1 LIVESTALTDDCA
14 NNSKLSAVPTN
25 LKPETWNLKL
35 FNMYFDENFDV
46 IVIGAGHAGCEA
58 ASAAA
63 RLGAETALVTIN
75 LDLIGQMSCNP
86 AIGGIAKGH
95 LVREIDAL
103 GGIMGRVIDRTGIQF
118 RLLNRSRGPAVQSP
132 RAQAD
137 RALYRTEMRR
147 VLEATPNLHLRQGIV
162 VDFVIKDGAVCGIEL
177 QDSRKFGAKAVV
189 VATGTFLNGT
199 IHTGRRTFSAGR
211 AGEPASIE
219 LAESL
224 KTLGFP
230 VGRLKTGTPPRLDG
244 RTIDWDAFERQPA
257 DEKPVAFSF
266 ATDKIEQPQI
276 DCYIGY
282 TSDELHN
289 KIRDNLHQS
298 PLYSGKI
305 KGIGPRYCPSIED
318 KVVKFADKDRHQLFL
333 EPEGHNTNEVYL
345 NGFSTSLPADLQQEL
360 VRMVDGFENVRM
372 IRPGYAIEYDYVDPR
387 QLKPTM
393 ETTRVSG
400 LFFAG
405 QLNGTTGYEEAACQ
419 GLMAG
424 INAALQTQGRDSFRL
439 RRDEAYIGVLI
450 DDLIQH
456 GVDEPYRIFTSRAEA
471 RLTLR
476 HDNADSRLSPKG
488 HDIGLLGD
496 TDWERF
502 NQRRDNLATLRN
514 ALDFTR
520 FKRSDVVYQSLC
532 QTLGA
537 NDLGDSVTL
546 SHLAQRQGV
555 DSEMILRL
563 LPKDLR
569 STTKLSD
576 LESALA
582 DSLYSGYINSHNTAN
597 ARVNLYDALKV
608 PDNFNFKG
616 ISGLSNEMV
625 ERLER
630 ARPQTFGQ
638 ARKINGLTPAALS
651 TLLVHLSAKSDA
663 AKTV

>member
-1 LIVESTALTDDCA
+1 
-14 NNSKLSAVPTN
+14 
-25 LKPETWNLKL
+25 
-35 FNMYFDENFDV
+35 MFDENFDV

-58 ASAAA
+58 ASASA
-63 RLGAETALVTIN
+63 RLGAETALVTLN

-86 AIGGIAKGH
+86 AVGGIAKGH
-95 LVREIDAL
+95 VVREIDAI

-137 RALYRTEMRR
+137 RSLYRTEIRR
-147 VLEATPNLHLRQGIV
+147 VLEATPNLHLRQGV
-162 VDFVIKDGAVCGIEL
+162 VIDLIIENNKVIGIEM
-177 QDSRKFGAKAVV
+177 QDTRRFGAKAVV

-224 KTLGFP
+224 KNHGFP

-244 RTIDWDAFERQPA
+244 RTIDWDAFEPQPP

-266 ATDKIEQPQI
+266 ATERIEQPQI
-276 DCYIGY
+276 QCFMGY
-282 TSDELHN
+282 TSDRVHQT
-289 KIRDNLHQS
+289 IRDNLHQS

-345 NGFSTSLPADLQQEL
+345 NGFSTSLPSELQLEL
-360 VRMVDGFENVRM
+360 LRMIDGFEQVQI
-372 IRPGYAIEYDYVDPR
+372 IRPGYAIEYDFVDPR
-387 QLKPTM
+387 ECRPTM
-393 ETTRVSG
+393 ESSRMDG
-400 LFFAG
+400 LFLAG
-405 QLNGTTGYEEAACQ
+405 QINGTTGYEEAACQ

-424 INAALQTQGRDSFRL
+424 MNAAFAVQGRKPFIL
-439 RRDEAYIGVLI
+439 QRDEAYIGVLV

-456 GVDEPYRIFTSRAEA
+456 GVDEPYRLFTSRAEA

-476 HDNADSRLSPKG
+476 HDNADQRLSPKG
-488 HDIGLLGD
+488 KEVGLLCD
-496 TDWERF
+496 SDWERF
-502 NQRRDNLATLRN
+502 NKKRDRIANLRN

-520 FKRSDVVYQSLC
+520 FKRSSVEYAGISQLLD
-532 QTLGA
+532 A
-537 NDLGDSVTL
+537 DLGDSFTL
-546 SHLAQRQGV
+546 SQLAMRQGV
-555 DSEMILRL
+555 KPELIHRL
-563 LPKDLR
+563 LPDDMR
-569 STTKLSD
+569 SEIKLSD
-576 LESALA
+576 LETALA
-582 DSLYSGYINSHNTAN
+582 DSLYSGYIEKQKLATE
-597 ARVNLYDALKV
+597 RVNHHDSLRV
-608 PDNFNFKG
+608 PDTFQFKT

-630 ARPQTFGQ
+630 ARPQNFAQ
-638 ARKINGLTPAALS
+638 VRKIHGLTPAAVS
-651 TLLVHLSAKSDA
+651 TVLVHLTARQSQNVSQN
-663 AKTV
+663 